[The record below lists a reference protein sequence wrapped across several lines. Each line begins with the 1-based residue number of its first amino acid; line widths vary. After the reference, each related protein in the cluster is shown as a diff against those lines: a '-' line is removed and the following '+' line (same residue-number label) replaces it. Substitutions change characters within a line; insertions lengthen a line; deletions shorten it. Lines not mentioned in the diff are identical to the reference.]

1 MKPSQKTPIL
11 LAIAILTALLF
22 LSNGAPAKDDW
33 LPIPPEDLALKDNP
47 LNPGAHAMILYRE
60 NSIDAKASSVV
71 RIRRIKIFTEEG
83 KKCGDVKL
91 NSTKTESTSKTSAPA
106 PFAPTAASS
115 NSRARFTRKKS

>member
-11 LAIAILTALLF
+11 LAISHPHSDILS
-22 LSNGAPAKDDW
+22 LSSGSPAKDDW

-71 RIRRIKIFTEEG
+71 EYDRIKIFTEEG
-83 KKCGDVKL
+83 KNGAMF
-91 NSTKTESTSKTSAPA
+91 NIE
-106 PFAPTAASS
+106 F
-115 NSRARFTRKKS
+115 N